1 MKSTLLSFLL
11 SFLPQLL
18 FFSLLEVQHFKFTFH
33 LWKSD
38 YGVSTEYLII
48 LHMIYILI
56 FD

>member
-1 MKSTLLSFLL
+1 MKSTLLSFIL

-18 FFSLLEVQHFKFTFH
+18 FFSLLEVQHFKFIFH